1 MRRCS
6 EGMAMVVADDP
17 TTRSLLA
24 AIFSDQGCAVEMGEN
39 ALDLRRRIEISI
51 PDIVFL
57 DLDLRDT
64 DIFAALDVLAGISFA
79 GAVQVIGGRCTDS
92 VHRAIRAGDRRG
104 LRMRRRLTR
113 PLRAEVIRQILRE
126 EGVQPGAET
135 NGSTDLAV
143 FRRPWACASASTG
156 LIDLAIRPPD
166 RSVEP
171 PPPLEQL
178 LWWTKRQDLYRKS
191 LLGLPAPA
199 TVCIAARPSDI
210 AVMARVLPATMHHP
224 SHLATTIILGED
236 DVFADLPQMR
246 ERLRMLR
253 TRGASIRLTGCGTRF
268 FAIAGHAPLAVDQA
282 VLAPSLS
289 IDRRFVPRLSDL
301 AHRAGT
307 LLLAEEVA
315 IGRDGGSQ
323 MFAALDFWRTATHSW
338 QAFEPEPSDTAPS
351 LARRWKA
358 VAWRSVALVDA
369 LSIRRNR
376 QAEHDFTVWPR
387 P

>member
-39 ALDLRRRIEISI
+39 ALDLRRRTEISI

-57 DLDLRDT
+57 DLDLRDI

-92 VHRAIRAGDRRG
+92 VNRAIRAGDRRG

-113 PLRAEVIRQILRE
+113 PLRANVIRQILRE
-126 EGVQPGAET
+126 EGVQPGAEP
-135 NGSTDLAV
+135 NGSTGLAV
-143 FRRPWACASASTG
+143 FRRPWACASASAG

-199 TVCIAARPSDI
+199 TVCIAAQPSDI
-210 AVMARVLPATMHHP
+210 AVIARVLPATMHHP

-268 FAIAGHAPLAVDQA
+268 FAVTGHDPLPVDQA
-282 VLAPSLS
+282 VLGNPLS
-289 IDRRFVPRLSDL
+289 AADRVMGRLAEL

-307 LLLAEEVA
+307 LLLADDLGSGLGSAPVLPNSLDLW
-315 IGRDGGSQ
+315 RDTS
-323 MFAALDFWRTATHSW
+323 LPW
-338 QAFEPEPSDTAPS
+338 QAFAPAGMMP
-351 LARRWKA
+351 ARLPARLGQ
-358 VAWRSVALVDA
+358 VGAWQRVALTDA
-369 LSIRRNR
+369 LSIRRTTDR
-376 QAEHDFTVWPR
+376 SAQS
-387 P
+387 